1 MVDVSSPNPMMVTL
15 VPPAT
20 GPYSGL
26 TDLPL
31 PAVVVMEVVV
41 TGVVVTVVVET
52 TSAATVVLAV
62 AVVDSLQVVTLAVMV
77 ANLL

>member
-1 MVDVSSPNPMMVTL
+1 VDVSSPNPMMVTL

-31 PAVVVMEVVV
+31 PAAVVMEAVV
-41 TGVVVTVVVET
+41 TVVVVTVVMET
-52 TSAATVVLAV
+52 ASVATIVLAV
-62 AVVDSLQVVTLAVMV
+62 AVVDSLPVVKLAVAV
-77 ANLL
+77 VDLL